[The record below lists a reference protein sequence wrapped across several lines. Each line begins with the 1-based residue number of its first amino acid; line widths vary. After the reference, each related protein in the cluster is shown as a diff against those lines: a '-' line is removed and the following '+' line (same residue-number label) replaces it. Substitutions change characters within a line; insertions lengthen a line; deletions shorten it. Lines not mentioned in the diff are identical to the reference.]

1 MALRSSSDHTRCA
14 TVPQVSVA
22 SLCTSSR
29 ECSPAACP
37 TGRPPHGHLASPL
50 RQKLFRGPHRRES
63 LTTDEGL
70 HTAKRATASRN
81 EERLKEH
88 RAESP
93 LPPFPLSLTIA
104 LDDDREME
112 GAGGAA
118 LAFHRAEECLGAEGP
133 ARERAREHERVNNL
147 RSAPEGLPEVLR
159 RSGATEGCWGEAKKD
174 VWASHASS
182 APRFPYDERAKSL
195 VEWCIEWCIE
205 RCVERR
211 KKREELRSTDL
222 KVAKT

>member
-93 LPPFPLSLTIA
+93 LPPFPLSLTISGRRSR
-104 LDDDREME
+104 D
-112 GAGGAA
+112 GGSWRCCVGVPQSGRV
-118 LAFHRAEECLGAEGP
+118 FGSRRARSRAS
-133 ARERAREHERVNNL
+133 ERAR
-147 RSAPEGLPEVLR
+147 
-159 RSGATEGCWGEAKKD
+159 TGEQSPK
-174 VWASHASS
+174 
-182 APRFPYDERAKSL
+182 RAGGPP
-195 VEWCIEWCIE
+195 
-205 RCVERR
+205 
-211 KKREELRSTDL
+211 
-222 KVAKT
+222 